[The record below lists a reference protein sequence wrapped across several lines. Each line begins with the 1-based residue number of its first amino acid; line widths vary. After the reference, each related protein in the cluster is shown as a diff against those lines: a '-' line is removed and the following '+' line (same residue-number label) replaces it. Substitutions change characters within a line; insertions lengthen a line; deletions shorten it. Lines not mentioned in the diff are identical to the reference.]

1 MIDRKLVEILRC
13 PVSRAPV
20 AMLPKDRLRTLNAAI
35 EAGELQ
41 HADGRKVEGPLK
53 AALVTEDGKR
63 IYPVRDG
70 IPVMLADE
78 AILADGSA
86 AAEPPAES
94 PGESASEKP
103 G

>member
-20 AMLPKDRLRTLNAAI
+20 ELASKDRLRELNAAI
-35 EAGELQ
+35 AAGALK
-41 HADGRKVEGPLK
+41 HADGRQVEAPLE
-53 AALVTEDGKR
+53 AALLTADGAR

-78 AILADGSA
+78 AILAEADT
-86 AAEPPAES
+86 
-94 PGESASEKP
+94 
-103 G
+103 